1 MRIRQLLGSIPKKEL
16 IVYLV
21 IGFYFGGM
29 IWLTLLNRNFSYS
42 LRIVPPFWSY
52 GQIVSGHFDSLK
64 ENIENVILFVPMG
77 YFYKMLFHQS
87 HKKAFYLGVLTS
99 IMIEFI
105 QFFTTLGVFEFD
117 DILHNSVGALLGS
130 ILFCIKPIRVNTYRA
145 FVKKVCV
152 LAISFTVIG
161 FASYE
166 KVASVIQYRKMIPF
180 AALNDIDGYKNLL
193 VPNGVDGY
201 AWDTEVYVEYNNDGS
216 ISIKGTSDKRSWYQL
231 SEMKLSSG
239 TYVFTGLSGVEEKTI
254 GLELEYY
261 NQKKHTFERLIQDVG
276 PEDEVEF
283 TIKKKT
289 KIRAYVSVYEG
300 TDCDVI
306 ARPALYK
313 KE

>member
-1 MRIRQLLGSIPKKEL
+1 MRTRKLLNSIPKKEL
-16 IVYLV
+16 VVYLV
-21 IGFYFGGM
+21 IGFYFGGLV
-29 IWLTLLNRNFSYS
+29 WLTFLNRNFSYTM
-42 LRIVPPFWSY
+42 RIVHPFWSY
-52 GQIVSGHFDSLK
+52 GQIVTGHFDSLK
-64 ENIENVILFVPMG
+64 ENIENVILFVPLG

-87 HKKAFYLGVLTS
+87 HKKALYLGLLIS
-99 IMIEFI
+99 IMIELM
-105 QFFTTLGVFEFD
+105 QFFTTLGIFEFD

-130 ILFCIKPIRVNTYRA
+130 ILYHFMPVRVNTYRTFIKKICAFA
-145 FVKKVCV
+145 FV
-152 LAISFTVIG
+152 FTVIG
-161 FASYE
+161 FIGYE
-166 KVASVIQYRKMIPF
+166 KVASFAQYQKMIPF

-239 TYVFTGLSGVEEKTI
+239 TYVFTGLSGVEKNTI

-261 NQKKHTFERLIQDVG
+261 NRNKHTFERLIQDVG
-276 PEDEVEF
+276 PEDEVVF
-283 TIKKKT
+283 TIEKKT

-300 TDCDVI
+300 TNCNVT